1 MWYKNI
7 SAHRNFFPGGGARS
21 TKGGLVRGI
30 AAWGVRGGG
39 GGGAGVSPRTPE
51 KFSKNL
57 KKPMKNLQFFEN
69 FQGTCGIFSNFLKI
83 LSNESRKFG
92 QKFRNMHL

>member
-39 GGGAGVSPRTPE
+39 GAEPESPPGR
-51 KFSKNL
+51 
-57 KKPMKNLQFFEN
+57 QRN
-69 FQGTCGIFSNFLKI
+69 FQKI
-83 LSNESRKFG
+83 
-92 QKFRNMHL
+92 